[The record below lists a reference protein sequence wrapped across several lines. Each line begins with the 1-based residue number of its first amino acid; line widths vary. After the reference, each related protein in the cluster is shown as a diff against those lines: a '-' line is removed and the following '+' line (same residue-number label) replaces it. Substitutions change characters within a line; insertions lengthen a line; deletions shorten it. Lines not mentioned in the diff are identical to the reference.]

1 MSEFDY
7 DSDDFDINFD
17 DPGETTSRN
26 ADVIEPM
33 NITPG
38 RIEVND
44 NENNTG
50 QGSQIDADVYESD
63 SESDE
68 DDGLVLPQRKQKE
81 VAPVWTVATKT
92 KEGAKCNICGKIYA
106 MPQGNT
112 SNIMAHMKMKHER
125 IPSVKSMIEAC
136 KSKKKRELAK
146 KRNWNQRK

>member
-50 QGSQIDADVYESD
+50 QGSQIRVSASLIFQ
-63 SESDE
+63 
-68 DDGLVLPQRKQKE
+68 G
-81 VAPVWTVATKT
+81 PV
-92 KEGAKCNICGKIYA
+92 
-106 MPQGNT
+106 Q
-112 SNIMAHMKMKHER
+112 
-125 IPSVKSMIEAC
+125 IEFPIF
-136 KSKKKRELAK
+136 
-146 KRNWNQRK
+146 QD